1 MKLHCIAIDDEPL
14 ALEVISRFCERSGK
28 ASVQCFTRPEEG
40 LEAVRSERPDLLFLD
55 IRMNGTSGLD
65 LARLIPEE
73 TLLVF
78 TTAYTEYALEGFAL
92 RALDYLHKPFAYS
105 RFLDTLER
113 AERQAALRRKAENP
127 AGTGTDPLEGTL
139 NLKVEYRNVCIPLRS
154 IRYLEAMD
162 NYVKFHLDDGPVI
175 LSQTSL
181 KAVLKQLP
189 DCFLRLHKSYVVPL
203 QRIRSYTRKTAVLT
217 DSTAVPIGKAHAGEF
232 LQRMQAAAGVRN
244 CS

>member
-1 MKLHCIAIDDEPL
+1 MILRCIAIDDEPL

-40 LEAVRSERPDLLFLD
+40 LEAVRSEKPDLLFLD

-65 LARLIPEE
+65 LARLIPEK

-78 TTAYTEYALEGFAL
+78 TTAYPEYALEGFAL

-113 AERQAALRRKAENP
+113 AEQQAFLRRKAGNS
-127 AGTGTDPLEGTL
+127 TGADPLDGTL

-181 KAVLKQLP
+181 KAVMEQLP